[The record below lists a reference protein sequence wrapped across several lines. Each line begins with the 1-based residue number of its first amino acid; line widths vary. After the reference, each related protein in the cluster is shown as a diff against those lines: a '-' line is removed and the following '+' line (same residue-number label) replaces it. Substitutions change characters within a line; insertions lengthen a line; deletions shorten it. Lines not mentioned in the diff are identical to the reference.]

1 MFYIFDRMI
10 AKFTKISLI
19 LFLLIGGAGC
29 LLFLLVAEWNTI
41 DAVGVCLMFFVF
53 VLFLLFLYGYSNKR
67 GIAITENAME
77 VHRFLFPKR
86 QVQPSEIGFLCIV
99 EWGPFVSTKHPED
112 YKLGIVGSVFE
123 LERVEAFGPDIY
135 VGRTQN
141 ADGALM
147 AVVEYNAELAVELM
161 SRCPCPVYLDD
172 RFCSKFP
179 AEIHRLMSGT
189 NRKIEYKKSFCIL
202 RA

>member
-1 MFYIFDRMI
+1 MFYPLDRSI

-19 LFLLIGGAGC
+19 LFSLIGGAGC
-29 LLFLLVAEWNTI
+29 LLFLLVAEWNAV
-41 DAVGVCLMFFVF
+41 DALGIFLTFFVF
-53 VLFLLFLYGYSNKR
+53 VLSLLLLYGYSNKR

-77 VHRFLFPKR
+77 VYCFPLPKR

-99 EWGPFVSTKHPED
+99 EWGPLHRGKHPED
-112 YKLGIVGSVFE
+112 YKLGIVSAAFE

-147 AVVEYNAELAVELM
+147 AVVEYDADLAAELL
-161 SRCPCPVYLDD
+161 SRCPCPVYLTES
-172 RFCSKFP
+172 FYSNFP
-179 AEIHRLMSGT
+179 DEVHRLMSGT
-189 NRKIEYKKSFCIL
+189 NRKLENKNGFCVL
-202 RA
+202 KQ